1 MTCLSL
7 MSFFFFFNDTA
18 TTEIYTLSLHDALP
32 ISAHQSSQR
41 ETDPV
46 TSWKS
51 ASGTPFATKRG
62 AQWEIA
68 ASTRESFSVLLW
80 MTADISAPNAEITG
94 GLANRGSIAL
104 TLVSGDLE
112 AVSIL
117 SYNVKYI

>member
-80 MTADISAPNAEITG
+80 MTADRKSTRLN
-94 GLANRGSIAL
+94 SSH
-104 TLVSGDLE
+104 LVMSY
-112 AVSIL
+112 AVFCL
-117 SYNVKYI
+117 KKKKYILIKYRTT